1 MTRCDQPFCAV
12 LRFALGVS
20 IFAMAVQV
28 PLPSADCI
36 VAMPLHQSVA
46 YFLGKF
52 QGISPQN
59 MARNMLRLR
68 TSINWILNF
77 IPAGLSMDVD
87 QKEQLPTLRI
97 HLHLRPHQISEET
110 EAAQGHGTSRGG
122 QGWSFPESDGMGIF
136 RSLKKIATWEKIWKK
151 RWGNDGKTEKWCDFS
166 EPKC

>member
-1 MTRCDQPFCAV
+1 
-12 LRFALGVS
+12 
-20 IFAMAVQV
+20 
-28 PLPSADCI
+28 
-36 VAMPLHQSVA
+36 
-46 YFLGKF
+46 
-52 QGISPQN
+52 

-122 QGWSFPESDGMGIF
+122 QG
-136 RSLKKIATWEKIWKK
+136 
-151 RWGNDGKTEKWCDFS
+151 
-166 EPKC
+166 